1 MIRATFRVLAGFIV
15 CCLVAGLVTVAFV
28 ITPAELAAMSGPA
41 LTERLQAFGMLALLA
56 ATHSAIFAA
65 PFALIAAVIGEWQS
79 IRSPMYY
86 AVAGVVIALGG
97 FAAQYSSETGT
108 AASIANNYALKAFLT
123 AGFFAGLSYW
133 IVAGRAAGDDDE
145 VAEPTVRP
153 KVDVKSNAGVPGVA
167 KGGATSPPAA
177 AKSGSAA
184 KPDAAP
190 ATAANGKPA

>member
-15 CCLVAGLVTVAFV
+15 SCLVAGLVTVAFV

-41 LTERLQAFGMLALLA
+41 QLDRLSAFGMLALLA

-79 IRSPMYY
+79 IRSPMFY
-86 AVAGVVIALGG
+86 ALAGVLIALAG
-97 FAAQYSSETGT
+97 FAAQYSSETGA

-133 IVAGRAAGDDDE
+133 IAAGRSAGYDE
-145 VAEPTVRP
+145 DLAEPTAQP
-153 KVDVKSNAGVPGVA
+153 KVELKS
-167 KGGATSPPAA
+167 GATLPDVSKGTASQA
-177 AKSGSAA
+177 VAA
-184 KPDAAP
+184 KPA
-190 ATAANGKPA
+190 ATAPGKPA

>member
-15 CCLVAGLVTVAFV
+15 SCLVAGLVTVAFV

-41 LTERLQAFGMLALLA
+41 QLDRLSAFGTLALLA

-86 AVAGVVIALGG
+86 AVAGALIALAG
-97 FAAQYSSETGT
+97 FAAQYSSETGA

-133 IVAGRAAGDDDE
+133 ILAGRAAGDDEDLT
-145 VAEPTVRP
+145 EPTARP
-153 KVDVKSNAGVPGVA
+153 KADMKSNASVPVVS
-167 KGGATSPPAA
+167 KGAA
-177 AKSGSAA
+177 SQSAA
-184 KPDAAP
+184 GKSS
-190 ATAANGKPA
+190 ATAPGKPA